1 MVVLEKD
8 KQRKGRVFV
17 FALDDRESQV
27 VVTEK
32 KKMSKGEANRDSTVA
47 VAVQADPRTS
57 HPIRSPVA
65 CWIGGPT
72 ASFVGYVPGIR

>member
-57 HPIRSPVA
+57 HP